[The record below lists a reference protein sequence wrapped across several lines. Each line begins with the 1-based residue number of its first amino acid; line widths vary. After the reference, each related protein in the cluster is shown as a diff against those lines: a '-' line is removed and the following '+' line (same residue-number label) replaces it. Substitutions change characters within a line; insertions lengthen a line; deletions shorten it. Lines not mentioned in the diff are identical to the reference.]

1 MKFLLYMVYMNKY
14 KNHLQKNLSHYG
26 DILAIPFF
34 ALLII
39 YFYSIENKSV
49 MEYIL
54 FFFSISG
61 FVLDIFYTYKFL
73 NY

>member
-1 MKFLLYMVYMNKY
+1 MTNIY
-14 KNHLQKNLSHYG
+14 KNKIIKNLSHYG

-34 ALLII
+34 ALLMI

-61 FVLDIFYTYKFL
+61 FVLDIFYTYIFL
-73 NY
+73 NF